1 MKKTYYVKLA
11 DRTPEQQQAHKDAK
25 AARKAENITQKGRPR
40 QYKETDSLVLWFY
53 RYGKKGDTFYSEE
66 MTDGHATAH
75 ALHNKRKVKTERIA
89 YFPAHAAEGTII
101 KRMTKITLTNE
112 PPERPKLTEL
122 QEIQTLAAEL
132 DKLWKAYNSKIDK
145 S

>member
-1 MKKTYYVKLA
+1 MKPRYVKIK
-11 DRTPEQQQAHKDAK
+11 DRTPEQQQAHEKAK
-25 AARKAENITQKGRPR
+25 AGRKATRKATGKGRLR

-53 RYGKKGDTFYSEE
+53 RYGKKGDVLYSEE
-66 MTDGHATAH
+66 ITDGHAQAH
-75 ALHNKRKVKTERIA
+75 AIYNKRKVTTERVA
-89 YFPAHAAEGTII
+89 YFPAAVPNGTII

-122 QEIQTLAAEL
+122 QEIQVLAEEL
-132 DKLWKAYNSKIDK
+132 DKLWKAYNSKTDK

>member
-1 MKKTYYVKLA
+1 MKTRYVKIK
-11 DRTPEQQQAHKDAK
+11 DRTEEQQQAHEKAK
-25 AARKAENITQKGRPR
+25 ADRKATGRTEKGRLR

-53 RYGKKGDTFYSEE
+53 RYGKKGDVLYSEE
-66 MTDGHATAH
+66 ITDGHAQAH
-75 ALHNKRKVKTERIA
+75 ATYNKRKVATERVA
-89 YFPAHAAEGTII
+89 YFPAAVPDGTII

-122 QEIQTLAAEL
+122 QEIQVLAEEL
-132 DKLWKAYNSKIDK
+132 DKLWQAYNSKIDK

>member
-1 MKKTYYVKLA
+1 MKTRYVKIK
-11 DRTPEQQQAHKDAK
+11 DRTEEQQQAHEKAK
-25 AARKAENITQKGRPR
+25 ADRKATGRTEKGRLR

-53 RYGKKGDTFYSEE
+53 RYGKKGDVLYSEE
-66 MTDGHATAH
+66 ITDGHAQAH
-75 ALHNKRKVKTERIA
+75 ATYNKRKVTTERVA
-89 YFPAHAAEGTII
+89 YFPAAVPDGTII

-132 DKLWKAYNSKIDK
+132 DKLWKAYNSKIGETA
-145 S
+145 

>member
-1 MKKTYYVKLA
+1 MKTRYVKIK
-11 DRTPEQQQAHKDAK
+11 DRTEEQQQAHEKAK
-25 AARKAENITQKGRPR
+25 ADRKATGRTEKGRLR
-40 QYKETDSLVLWFY
+40 QYKKTDSLVLWFY
-53 RYGKKGDTFYSEE
+53 RYGKKGDVLYSEE
-66 MTDGHATAH
+66 ITDGHAQAH
-75 ALHNKRKVKTERIA
+75 ATYNKRKVTTERVA
-89 YFPAHAAEGTII
+89 YFPAAVPDGTII

-122 QEIQTLAAEL
+122 QEIQVLAEEL

>member
-1 MKKTYYVKLA
+1 MKTRYVKIK
-11 DRTPEQQQAHKDAK
+11 DRTEEQQQAHEKAK
-25 AARKAENITQKGRPR
+25 ADRKATGRTEKGRLR

-53 RYGKKGDTFYSEE
+53 RYGKKGDVLYSEE
-66 MTDGHATAH
+66 ITDGHAQAH
-75 ALHNKRKVKTERIA
+75 ATYNKRKVTTERVA
-89 YFPAHAAEGTII
+89 YFPAAVPDGTII

-122 QEIQTLAAEL
+122 QEIQVLAEEL

>member
-1 MKKTYYVKLA
+1 MKTRYVKIK
-11 DRTPEQQQAHKDAK
+11 DRTEEQQQAHEKAK
-25 AARKAENITQKGRPR
+25 ADRKATGRTEKGRLR

-53 RYGKKGDTFYSEE
+53 RYGKKGDVLYSEE
-66 MTDGHATAH
+66 ITDGHAQAH
-75 ALHNKRKVKTERIA
+75 ATYNKRKVATERVA
-89 YFPAHAAEGTII
+89 YFPAAVPDGTII

-122 QEIQTLAAEL
+122 QEIQVLAEEL

>member
-1 MKKTYYVKLA
+1 MKTRYVKIK
-11 DRTPEQQQAHKDAK
+11 DRTEEQQQAHEKAK
-25 AARKAENITQKGRPR
+25 ADRKATGRTEKGRLR

-53 RYGKKGDTFYSEE
+53 RYGKKGDVLYSEE
-66 MTDGHATAH
+66 ITDGHAQAH
-75 ALHNKRKVKTERIA
+75 ATYNKRKVTTERVA
-89 YFPAHAAEGTII
+89 YFPAAVPDGTII

-122 QEIQTLAAEL
+122 QAIQVLAEEL

>member
-1 MKKTYYVKLA
+1 MKTRYVKIK
-11 DRTPEQQQAHKDAK
+11 DRTEEQQQAHEKAK
-25 AARKAENITQKGRPR
+25 ADRKATGRTEKGRLR

-53 RYGKKGDTFYSEE
+53 RYGKKGDVLYSEE
-66 MTDGHATAH
+66 ITDGHAQAH
-75 ALHNKRKVKTERIA
+75 ATYNKRKVATERVA
-89 YFPAHAAEGTII
+89 YFPAAVPDGTII

-122 QEIQTLAAEL
+122 QEIQVLAEEL
-132 DKLWKAYNSKIDK
+132 NKLWKAYNSKIDK

>member
-1 MKKTYYVKLA
+1 MKTRYVKIK
-11 DRTPEQQQAHKDAK
+11 DRTEEQQQAHEKAK
-25 AARKAENITQKGRPR
+25 ADRKATGRTEKGRLR

-53 RYGKKGDTFYSEE
+53 RYGKKGDVLYSEE
-66 MTDGHATAH
+66 ITDGHAQAH
-75 ALHNKRKVKTERIA
+75 AIYNKRKVTTERVA
-89 YFPAHAAEGTII
+89 YFPAAVPNGTII

-122 QEIQTLAAEL
+122 QEIEVLVEEL